1 MPVFNP
7 PAFLLLG
14 GGGAKAGGDKTSDLR
29 YYAVMRRFKDKSF
42 ARFARRARISDDD
55 LLNVIAELEAGQ
67 IDADLGGYVYKQ
79 RVARRGG
86 GKRGGYRVLLFFKSG
101 ERIIFYDGF
110 AKSSLDNIKDNDLML
125 YKRAAKYLM
134 GLTDEHLDALVLAG
148 KYVEF

>member
-1 MPVFNP
+1 
-7 PAFLLLG
+7 
-14 GGGAKAGGDKTSDLR
+14 
-29 YYAVMRRFKDKSF
+29 MRRFKDKSF

-79 RVARRGG
+79 RVARHGG

-101 ERIIFYDGF
+101 ERIVFYDGF
-110 AKSSLDNIKDNDLML
+110 AKSSLDNIKDNDV
-125 YKRAAKYLM
+125 AALKIAARGFM
-134 GLTDEHLDALVLAG
+134 SLTDAQIDEAVARG